1 MTMLVTWL
9 IEIFLNQLGELKEN
23 MEEQPEKY
31 EKIQE
36 EFRRFLKEPKIKV
49 IFYLYL
55 DEILT
60 MDDS

>member
-49 IFYLYL
+49 FRP
-55 DEILT
+55 
-60 MDDS
+60 